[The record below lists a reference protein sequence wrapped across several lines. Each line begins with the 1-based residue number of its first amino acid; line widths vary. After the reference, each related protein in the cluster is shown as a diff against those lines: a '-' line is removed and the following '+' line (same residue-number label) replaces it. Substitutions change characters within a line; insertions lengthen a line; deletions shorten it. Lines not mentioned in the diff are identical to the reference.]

1 MHRTEAIKP
10 RSQHTDQPRRR
21 VIGWWPLKEA
31 THALARSLA
40 RWQRV
45 VYAAVIDRRPP
56 RRLPRRLLHPR
67 AWPCQAAAV
76 RSQRPRRVA
85 HAGRAQSVAHT
96 QICRCRIQHVGTLC
110 SPQGPRARWLHGTAG
125 RLHSISA
132 AQRRQP
138 VDHPRPR
145 SEEQPG
151 LARLRRGARVHG
163 GTGFGGPRGAAH
175 GPASRARPRA
185 PRRHLRTA
193 PATRRTGPMPLWP
206 QRDLCASHGSISRC
220 DRHAACGAVLGG
232 AMGSSG
238 AARRRARWRV
248 LAGPRPAL
256 LPWLAPHR
264 LDLQCGGAVTRAVTR
279 ATGTTGRRRRRWW
292 W

>member
-1 MHRTEAIKP
+1 MRQAGCTWRRKGAIRCIVACSTFCDSKEDACCMAIFQ
-10 RSQHTDQPRRR
+10 SWNTHTGR
-21 VIGWWPLKEA
+21 VKILYACSHVHAPTHLDSYTA
-31 THALARSLA
+31 SFHALTF
-40 RWQRV
+40 RV

-56 RRLPRRLLHPR
+56 RRLPRRLLLPR

-151 LARLRRGARVHG
+151 LARLRRGARIHG
-163 GTGFGGPRGAAH
+163 GTGLGGPRGAAH
-175 GPASRARPRA
+175 GPSSRARPRA
-185 PRRHLRTA
+185 PRRHLGTA

-206 QRDLCASHGSISRC
+206 Q
-220 DRHAACGAVLGG
+220 
-232 AMGSSG
+232 
-238 AARRRARWRV
+238 
-248 LAGPRPAL
+248 
-256 LPWLAPHR
+256 
-264 LDLQCGGAVTRAVTR
+264 
-279 ATGTTGRRRRRWW
+279 
-292 W
+292 